1 MGDASD
7 PLEAEAEQTADAVMG
22 AKSAPPQVSKDSR
35 PAVRRGL
42 ASGAAAVWNAT
53 GGRLVRGAE
62 SVAEAVWDE
71 AKETAAAFIN
81 RMFPGLLPLLR
92 NASNLLYE
100 KITSGMDAAFS
111 GIASRVRKQGV
122 GGAITGLLSEMA
134 GALGKTLGQLV
145 TGSCHSIVEAAGSI
159 IHFVKTIAGDAFKE
173 FGKIAKEVGT
183 FFSGIW
189 HDYGA
194 PALEAIQ
201 KVAGEAWTWMK
212 DKAQWVWDKLL
223 PIRNGFARAWNWIKK
238 EFNIAKEETA
248 GVLDWLYDKAKA
260 EWMKIRDKIA
270 PILGPLK
277 IVAGALLL
285 FSPLGPILL
294 VWKGAPLLWQGLQ
307 WVWTHGLKPA
317 GENRRAEFREH
328 ILPYILQGI
337 GAATAALDRASEFLC
352 GFAGTISTG
361 LHSLESALGKL
372 PFFGVAS
379 RMVGIVAGFFENLAA
394 KGKCKFSDVIASGKA
409 ALQQVYQVVK
419 PVLEVLR
426 QAWLIGQFGPLALID
441 DGVWRT
447 FTSFIAFVKRTPCI
461 REIAGLFQI
470 DFMVGKITEIR
481 TRLKDIYEVVT
492 HQDRFEAA
500 IHQALDGALGQIPGQ
515 VEAVLGR
522 IAGLDG
528 PHLDALM
535 KRFIAPKLAQTIA
548 RAPKMLID
556 MVWGL
561 VWPWPAVIKDYDEI
575 KVHAGKLKT
584 ALWDF
589 EFSKAIDEGLAIWRG
604 VNGIIGQ
611 LYGWFFLAAVLIGAV
626 FGAPQAGAAVAYEVG
641 EVLLAS
647 TLIAEGL
654 TIEKAKFNLMSSARQ
669 AEPEADRQTH
679 DDADYESI
687 SGSVINLAVMGA
699 LAVLSEIAVDFA
711 KAIFAEIKGIFK
723 PRGVEAPLVE
733 VPGNVADAAK
743 PTEPVRPGEPPRPA
757 EPTEPVPEDALADAE
772 KKGIPREE
780 LEPEIND
787 LRQRASDA
795 RNVHR
800 PSDPAYDAEMEAD
813 GHTFDREKGS
823 ESWCRHSV
831 EVCNLNLGDDLN
843 AKVDNALKEKAEPT
857 EPANEPAEPGPEQA
871 DPSQEAKGKTEPAE
885 PSPDDLMSP
894 EQKALKDRYERAQ
907 DNLRD
912 LRNEKANLEWEKRN
926 LEQQPPELRR
936 PGRRQRLEEIAE
948 RLDEIKRETENAENA
963 ARKAEEDLRNSN
975 LSLYDKVRAATPR
988 TKAAENALKRAAGV
1002 DEISGTPSSKL
1013 QVDHLV
1019 PVKEIVNMPGFDKLS
1034 WEDQISIVD
1043 MSENLKAM
1051 DGSANASK
1059 GAYSWE
1065 EWPNAKEYYP
1075 DLNLRN
1081 KMIAEEARI
1090 RAKIQKAIA
1099 DKQPVGQ

>member
-1 MGDASD
+1 MESQFGSNFSDVRVHTDSQAAQSASKLQADAYTTGQDIYFGSGKYEPASAEGQHLIAHELTHTIQQEHGDTPVAASRAGGVLVGDASD
-7 PLEAEAEQTADAVMG
+7 SLEAEAEQTADAVVG

-42 ASGAAAVWNAT
+42 ASGAAAVWDAT
-53 GGRLVRGAE
+53 GGRVVHGAE
-62 SVAEAVWDE
+62 AVAEAVWDE

-100 KITSGMDAAFS
+100 KITSGMDAAFN

-122 GGAITGLLSEMA
+122 GGAITGLLTEMA
-134 GALGKTLGQLV
+134 GAIGKSLGQLV
-145 TGSCHSIVEAAGSI
+145 TGSCHSVVEAAGSI
-159 IHFVKTIAGDAFKE
+159 IHFVKGIAGDAFKE

-201 KVAGEAWTWMK
+201 KVAGEAWTWIK

-223 PIRNGFARAWNWIKK
+223 PIRNGFARAWNWIKR

-307 WVWTHGLKPA
+307 WIWTHGLKPA
-317 GENRRAEFREH
+317 GEKIRAEFREH

-337 GAATAALDRASEFLC
+337 GTATAILDQASDFLC

-361 LHSLESALGKL
+361 LHSLESALAGV
-372 PFFGVAS
+372 PFFGFAS

-394 KGKCKFSDVIASGKA
+394 KGKCKFSDVIAAGKA

-426 QAWLIGQFGPLALID
+426 QAVLIGQFGPLALID

-470 DFMVGKITEIR
+470 DFVVGKITEIR

-500 IHQALDGALGQIPGQ
+500 IHQALDASLAKIPGQ

-522 IAGLDG
+522 IVGLDG

-535 KRFIAPKLAQTIA
+535 KRFIAPKVAQTIA
-548 RAPKMLID
+548 RAPAMLID

-575 KVHAGKLKT
+575 KVHGGKLKT

-654 TIEKAKFNLMSSARQ
+654 TIEKARFNLMSSSRQ

-723 PRGVEAPLVE
+723 PRGVEAPPVE
-733 VPGNVADAAK
+733 LPANATDVADAAK

-772 KKGIPREE
+772 KKGVPREE
-780 LEPEIND
+780 LEPEINE
-787 LRQRASDA
+787 LRQRASDPN
-795 RNVHR
+795 NVHR

-813 GHTFDREKGS
+813 GHTFDREKGT
-823 ESWCRHSV
+823 ESWCRHSIKI
-831 EVCNLNLGDDLN
+831 CDLNLGDDVN
-843 AKVDNALKEKAEPT
+843 AAVDNAIKDK
-857 EPANEPAEPGPEQA
+857 PAEPAEP
-871 DPSQEAKGKTEPAE
+871 KPAE
-885 PSPDDLMSP
+885 PEPVPP
-894 EQKALKDRYERAQ
+894 EKPSFKKGESDGGPGKWGDPTTPRGSGTTQRSAPYQEKVTGAPPGTEYKVPSASRKSGAVDFDGYDPQSNTLLDAKDYKNWPPAEPAGLRAQ
-907 DNLRD
+907 
-912 LRNEKANLEWEKRN
+912 A
-926 LEQQPPELRR
+926 
-936 PGRRQRLEEIAE
+936 
-948 RLDEIKRETENAENA
+948 IKGILKEA
-963 ARKAEEDLRNSN
+963 ADQ
-975 LSLYDKVRAATPR
+975 VAA
-988 TKAAENALKRAAGV
+988 AH
-1002 DEISGTPSSKL
+1002 GTPIEWHAPTPEKVAELQEILSDGGIVGIEVKL
-1013 QVDHLV
+1013 T
-1019 PVKEIVNMPGFDKLS
+1019 PK
-1034 WEDQISIVD
+1034 
-1043 MSENLKAM
+1043 
-1051 DGSANASK
+1051 
-1059 GAYSWE
+1059 
-1065 EWPNAKEYYP
+1065 
-1075 DLNLRN
+1075 
-1081 KMIAEEARI
+1081 
-1090 RAKIQKAIA
+1090 
-1099 DKQPVGQ
+1099 